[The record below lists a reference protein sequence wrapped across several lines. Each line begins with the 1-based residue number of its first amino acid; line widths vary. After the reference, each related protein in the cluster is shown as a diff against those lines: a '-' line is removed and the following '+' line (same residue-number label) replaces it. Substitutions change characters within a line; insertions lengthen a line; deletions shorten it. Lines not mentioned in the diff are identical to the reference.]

1 MRFRPTHSK
10 TFSNP
15 VILNTISR
23 VDSIHV
29 RFSIT
34 EIEYLDLIRWMEANK
49 QQDQPRKKR
58 VLELILAD
66 GSLYPHTGT
75 VSFAQRQIDPAT
87 GTLQFEASF
96 PNPERQL
103 RPGQFARIRT
113 IFDERENAV
122 VVPAI
127 ALIEMQGQYLIYT
140 VDRENKVVLNRV
152 VTGPKFEGNT
162 VIEQGINAGDRVIV
176 EGLQIVRPGM
186 VVSPSDMPPDSLKK
200 VEGS

>member
-1 MRFRPTHSK
+1 MARNAS
-10 TFSNP
+10 
-15 VILNTISR
+15 
-23 VDSIHV
+23 
-29 RFSIT
+29 
-34 EIEYLDLIRWMEANK
+34 
-49 QQDQPRKKR
+49 
-58 VLELILAD
+58 
-66 GSLYPHTGT
+66 T
-75 VSFAQRQIDPAT
+75 VEMPMQNAT